1 MHLYSKE
8 EIKISK
14 SGTVRV
20 QRTHLCLPFGGPRFE
35 SRQSRY
41 SYLFLWMVKTWPEL
55 ASYCGSICV
64 FYPVGGPGSNI
75 ELDILKKIEKSQ
87 RQSFLMGHF
96 MPLISFFVFFNTFDS
111 LYEVCRCLDSNFG
124 SLVTEAIALPTVPQS
139 LPKVFDS
146 PHNSFVEW
154 NGVAFFVGSAPD
166 WLSNR

>member
-1 MHLYSKE
+1 
-8 EIKISK
+8 
-14 SGTVRV
+14 
-20 QRTHLCLPFGGPRFE
+20 
-35 SRQSRY
+35 
-41 SYLFLWMVKTWPEL
+41 
-55 ASYCGSICV
+55 
-64 FYPVGGPGSNI
+64 
-75 ELDILKKIEKSQ
+75 
-87 RQSFLMGHF
+87 

-124 SLVTEAIALPTVPQS
+124 SLVTEATALPTVPQS